1 MIDRIVVPPSIH
13 IGAGGVLFLV
23 AAVALV
29 LTALE
34 ARRRHPLSR
43 TTVAVLAV
51 LQLLLLVQTL
61 IGIKLLD
68 QGHGVGQLYIHYVG
82 GFAPIG
88 FYLALAWLPARDQV
102 WRTYATAAVTALTF
116 VFVLLTL
123 AVGSMYVNG

>member
-1 MIDRIVVPPSIH
+1 MIDRIVVPPSVH
-13 IGAGGVLFLV
+13 IAAGGVLFLV
-23 AAVALV
+23 AAAALV

-43 TTVAVLAV
+43 TTVSVLAA
-51 LQLLLLVQTL
+51 LQLLLLAQTL

-68 QGHGVGQLYIHYVG
+68 QGHGVRQLYIHYVG

-88 FYLALAWLPARDQV
+88 LYLVLSWLPLRDEV
-102 WRTYATAAVTALTF
+102 RRTYATAAVTGLTF
-116 VFVLLTL
+116 VFVLLTF